1 MLVVKSANHFYG
13 AFSRIARQV
22 IYIDA
27 GGPFPGDPR
36 KVDYRKLRRPI
47 WPLDAD
53 PHGEGAGSGGA

>member
-13 AFSRIARQV
+13 AFSKIAKKV

-27 GGPFPGDPR
+27 GGPYPGDPR
-36 KVDYRKLRRPI
+36 KVTYRKIKRPI

-53 PHGEGAGSGGA
+53 PHGDAAA